1 MKNVRDSVVLLLSFF
16 SIVFGIAQVEGF
28 EDNILNF
35 QAAFFIMM
43 ALATILGVLGP
54 SQFETSLYSY
64 IIAWAIIYTLV
75 WWSYWRFLP
84 NPRNVQELGIQF
96 LLIEIAA
103 GLAYTLGQNIAQVD
117 ALLKGLSASTYP
129 NRALSIEA
137 AHDRIDIEIT
147 RSRRYNRPLSV
158 LILEISQIDEE
169 DKNFAIIQKDLL
181 KRFTLAKIGQILG
194 NYARQTDLI
203 LDDQP
208 EHFVIVCPETDQQTI
223 TVLADR
229 IRAAI
234 KEQMNTW
241 VMWGT
246 ASFPNEALTFDDL
259 LNTARER
266 ISRSDT
272 AVEVSSPVLEENEI
286 HNKTI

>member
-1 MKNVRDSVVLLLSFF
+1 MKNVKDSVILLLSFL

-54 SQFETSLYSY
+54 SQVKVSLFSY
-64 IIAWAIIYTLV
+64 IIAWAIIYALV

-84 NPRNVQELGIQF
+84 NPRSVQELGVQF

-103 GLAYTLGQNIAQVD
+103 GLSHSLGQSIAQVD
-117 ALLKGLSASTYP
+117 FLLDGLSASTYP

-158 LILEISQIDEE
+158 LVFEISQVDEK
-169 DKNFAIIQKDLL
+169 DKNVEVIQKDLL
-181 KRFTLAKIGQILG
+181 KRFALAKVGQILG

-208 EHFVIVCPETDQQTI
+208 EHFIVVCPETDHQTI

-229 IRAAI
+229 IRMAI
-234 KEQMNTW
+234 REQMNTW
-241 VMWGT
+241 VTWGT

-266 ISRSDT
+266 ISRSGT
-272 AVEVSSPVLEENEI
+272 PVEVLSPVLEENET
-286 HNKTI
+286 HNKGI